1 MTGLNPDL
9 IQAYRDAVYEIH
21 AETVI
26 RLKVSEYSHSLE
38 DLHKKNNCTTSAL
51 ITACN
56 PRSQVL
62 SAAEN
67 HARMLALT
75 EAVEKL
81 GYHHLPAV
89 GRDSSGKWPDEPS
102 LWIAGMTKNE
112 AEELGKTFKQNGL
125 LWMEQ
130 DAAPQLLLLH

>member
-1 MTGLNPDL
+1 MTDLNPDL

-38 DLHKKNNCTTSAL
+38 DLHKKNNCITSAL
-51 ITACN
+51 FTAYN

-81 GYHHLPAV
+81 GYHRLPAV
-89 GRDSSGKWPDEPS
+89 GRDPTGKWPDEPS

-112 AEELGKTFKQNGL
+112 AEELGKTFKQNGF